1 MDHSAINRRL
11 PRTTRR
17 RAASPLPPARIAAP
31 GVHQAAPRSLGAG
44 AMMIR
49 PAPLARATTAPLAG
63 RDGRRRPVTPEAA
76 A

>member
-11 PRTTRR
+11 PPTTRG
-17 RAASPLPPARIAAP
+17 RAASPLPPARTAAP

-44 AMMIR
+44 ATMIR
-49 PAPLARATTAPLAG
+49 PAPLARAATAPLAG
-63 RDGRRRPVTPEAA
+63 RDGRRPVTPEAA